1 ERSFLED
8 VVDRLTGWDAV
19 ARSRAVAE
27 SWHISSDVG
36 HSVHPNYAERHDPT
50 HQPVA
55 GGGPILKVNANQ
67 RYTTDGHGA
76 ALWSRACRAAGVGE
90 QVFVS
95 NNAMPCGS
103 TIGPM
108 ASARLGIRSDDV
120 GIASLSMHS
129 ARELC
134 HTADLESL
142 TAALT
147 AFYSGA

>member
-1 ERSFLED
+1 FLED
-8 VVDRLTGWDAV
+8 VVGRLTGWDAA
-19 ARSRAVAE
+19 ARTRAVAG
-27 SWHISSDVG
+27 SWLVSSDVG

-55 GGGPILKVNANQ
+55 GGGPILKANADP
-67 RYTTDGHGA
+67 RYTTDGPGA
-76 ALWSRACRAAGVGE
+76 APRTRARRAAGVGE
-90 QVFVS
+90 QVFVP

-103 TIGPM
+103 PIGPM
-108 ASARLGIRSDDV
+108 TSARLGIRSVDV
-120 GIASLSMHS
+120 GIAILSMHS